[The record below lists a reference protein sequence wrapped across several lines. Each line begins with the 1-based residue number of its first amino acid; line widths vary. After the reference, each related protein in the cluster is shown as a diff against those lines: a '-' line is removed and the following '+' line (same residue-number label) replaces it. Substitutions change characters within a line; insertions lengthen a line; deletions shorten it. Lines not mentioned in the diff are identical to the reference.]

1 MHKNLSEL
9 LDAIKDP
16 KYKVISFDLF
26 DTLIRR
32 KVMAPEHV
40 FWTIAEIF
48 AERVGDRSQVYRF
61 YDARHHAGHLAQH
74 RCRLDGREDSSL
86 REIYET
92 YAAILPEARGR
103 VEELMELE
111 MEEERRVLE
120 PYPFGRVLYEAARAA
135 GKRIV
140 ISSDQYL
147 PHEFLSGL
155 LEEFGFRDHEHFLLS
170 GDCGILKTTGSM
182 YEWLPMLLG
191 VERNEIFHL
200 GDNPY
205 VDYEVAVR
213 KGIDAATSP
222 RSDKVGGHDGHTAAA
237 GRQPTLGSYAVA
249 RYLHDMADEHVV
261 TAANRVE
268 HDDIDFVGF
277 TFYGPLLTYLAAWVT
292 EPLRQGTIDRL
303 WLLARDAQGLDHVI
317 RRLYPDLADRIDYVY
332 ASRRMLVYPTGALSG
347 IEIFRHYELVAR
359 ANPMVGEFLT
369 RISSED
375 ADFTPVAAL
384 FHPLARVNDPRV
396 RPDLVK
402 ALDKHCR
409 AIGAD
414 VARPGYSNLRAYY
427 REMAKGAN
435 RIGLFDL
442 GWRGNLQRAIEH
454 IFEGTGTKFIGFYV
468 GQIFEDEILKPHIDA
483 QSYAFSYN
491 FPQHHFEK
499 VLYNM
504 WVLER
509 IFSGTEPSSV
519 GIRKTDDQWQP
530 VFEKD
535 SPAKAASRTVA
546 ARFQASAQRFVNTVI
561 LPDPHLK
568 PGPHSVRRGVE
579 LMTEFMA
586 HPSPLEATALA
597 HLSWAMNIEDDD
609 KPLVTMP
616 KAKTGKAMSQA
627 RSASSWPAGFDVLQS
642 NSDLDLMR
650 AYWRKRD
657 KLDRKFPKVS
667 RFLKRVRLSKRRR

>member
-1 MHKNLSEL
+1 MHKSLPDL
-9 LDAIKDP
+9 LGTIKDP

-40 FWTIAEIF
+40 FWTVAETF
-48 AERVGDRSQVYRF
+48 AERVGDRSQVWRF
-61 YDARHHAGHLAQH
+61 YDARHHAGNLAQH
-74 RCRLDGREDSSL
+74 RSRQDGREDSTL

-92 YAAILPEARGR
+92 YAAVVPEARGR

-120 PYPFGRVLYEAARAA
+120 PFPFGRVLYEAAKTA

-155 LEEFGFRDHEHFLLS
+155 LEEFGFTSHEHFLLS

-191 VERNEIFHL
+191 VERSEIFHL

-213 KGIDAATSP
+213 KGLDAAISP
-222 RSDKVGGHDGHTAAA
+222 RSDKIGGHDGHTATA
-237 GRQPTLGSYAVA
+237 GTQPTLGSYAVA
-249 RYLHDMADEHVV
+249 RYLHDLADEHVV
-261 TAANRVE
+261 TSTTRVE

-277 TFYGPLLTYLAAWVT
+277 TFYGPMLTYLAAWVT
-292 EPLRQGTIDRL
+292 EPLRKGRIDRL

-317 RRLYPDLADRIDYVY
+317 RRLYPELADRIDYVY
-332 ASRRMLVYPTGALSG
+332 ASRRMLVYPTGTLSG
-347 IEIFRHYELVAR
+347 IEIFRHYELAARTNPTVA
-359 ANPMVGEFLT
+359 EFVA

-384 FHPLARVNDPRV
+384 FHPLARVQDPRV
-396 RPDLVK
+396 RPDLIK
-402 ALDKHCR
+402 SLDQRCR
-409 AIGAD
+409 AIGKD
-414 VARPGYSNLRAYY
+414 IERPGYAGLQAYY
-427 REMAKGAN
+427 RQMAKGAKK
-435 RIGLFDL
+435 IGLFDL

-454 IFEGTGTKFIGFYV
+454 MFEGTDTTFTGYYV

-483 QSYAFSYN
+483 ESYAFSYN
-491 FPQHHFEK
+491 FPGHHFEK
-499 VLYNM
+499 ILYNM
-504 WVLER
+504 WVLEL
-509 IFSGTEPSSV
+509 IFSGTEPSAV
-519 GIRKTDDQWQP
+519 GVRKVGDQWKP

-535 SPAKAASRTVA
+535 DPAKAASRAVA
-546 ARFQASAQRFVNTVI
+546 ARFQASAQRFVDEVI
-561 LPDPHLK
+561 LPDPDLR
-568 PGPHSVRRGVE
+568 PGPHTVRRGVE
-579 LMTEFMA
+579 LMASFMA
-586 HPSPLEATALA
+586 HPSPLEAGALA
-597 HLSWAMNIEDDD
+597 HLSWAMNIEDDG

-616 KAKTGKAMSQA
+616 KARTGKEISRA

-642 NSDLDLMR
+642 NDDLDLMR

-657 KLDRKFPKVS
+657 KLDRKFPKAA
-667 RFLKRVRLSKRRR
+667 RFLKRLRLRRRRR